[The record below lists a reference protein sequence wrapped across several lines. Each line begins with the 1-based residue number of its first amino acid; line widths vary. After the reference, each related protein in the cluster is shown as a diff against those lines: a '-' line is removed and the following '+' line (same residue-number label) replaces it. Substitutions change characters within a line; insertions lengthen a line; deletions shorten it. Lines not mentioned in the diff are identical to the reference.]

1 MEERPRSDVGRW
13 LAWLFVAFALGD
25 LIYYIVTARFD
36 PNPTLG
42 AYATY
47 ALQVIPSVASV
58 LLPAALLFRHP
69 DAPARART
77 LLVGTIL
84 FALAQGLQIIANP
97 LEVFFEAASPAS
109 QDLPTV
115 VPMAEL
121 YNGFISVVLAVAL
134 LSIGAGLAQA
144 RRHDD
149 RSGFLTLLF
158 VPFMTVLGTVLN
170 VLATATSGIEGL
182 SLSIDLVLFVGS
194 AVLLPV
200 VRIIVWSYLLTSL
213 VRGSLSRERPRN
225 GWLLAT
231 LGAALVVVGLLL
243 FNFNAVLP
251 ALTGTA
257 ATIYAYGTVV
267 AYAVGH
273 ISLVGAFLVG
283 LPALEDEAEDA
294 EFAERFDPEIGR

>member
-1 MEERPRSDVGRW
+1 MQIRSGNDTGRW

-25 LIYYIVTARFD
+25 LIYYVVTARFD

-42 AYATY
+42 AYVTY

-69 DAPARART
+69 DATVRART
-77 LLVGTIL
+77 LLLGTIL
-84 FALAQGLQIIANP
+84 FALAQGLQILANP
-97 LEVFFEAASPAS
+97 LQFFFEAASPAS

-134 LSIGAGLAQA
+134 LSIAAGLSQA

-182 SLSIDLVLFVGS
+182 SLSLGLILFVGS

-200 VRIIVWSYLLTSL
+200 VRMIVWSYLLIAL
-213 VRGSLSRERPRN
+213 VRGRMSDERPRS
-225 GWLLAT
+225 GWRLAT
-231 LGAALVVVGLLL
+231 FGVGLVVVGLLL
-243 FNFNAVLP
+243 FNFNGVLP

-257 ATIYAYGTVV
+257 ATVYAYATVI
-267 AYAVGH
+267 AYALGH
-273 ISLVGAFLVG
+273 ISLVGAFLLG
-283 LPALEDEAEDA
+283 LPALDTEEDAEDA
-294 EFAERFDPEIGR
+294 EDA